1 MPITEILEENCRKYG
16 NDICL
21 VEINPEIKE
30 TKPVSWKEYGLIEES
45 GKSDAPGRPMTFKVT
60 NNFLKMFGISS
71 LDELPNLPKYKL
83 DENEQIVIDEIVP
96 KEEKKEEESPVENN
110 NN

>member
-30 TKPVSWKEYGLIEES
+30 TKPVSWKEYGLIESNPSNFDVPNNPPEYFFPVYCS
-45 GKSDAPGRPMTFKVT
+45 YCSSVYILQELSRT
-60 NNFLKMFGISS
+60 NNI
-71 LDELPNLPKYKL
+71 
-83 DENEQIVIDEIVP
+83 
-96 KEEKKEEESPVENN
+96 
-110 NN
+110 